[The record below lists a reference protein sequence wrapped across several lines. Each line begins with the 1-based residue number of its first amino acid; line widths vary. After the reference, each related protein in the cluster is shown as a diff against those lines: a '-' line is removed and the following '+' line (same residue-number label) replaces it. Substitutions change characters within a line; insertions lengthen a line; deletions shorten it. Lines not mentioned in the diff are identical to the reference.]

1 MKKVSVIV
9 PVYNVEEYIDKC
21 LDTLTN
27 QTFKNY
33 ELIII
38 NDGSPDNSESIILDY
53 QKKYPKLIK
62 YYKKENGG
70 LSSARNYGIEK
81 STGEYLMFI
90 DSDDYVS
97 NDMVEK
103 LYNKIDKEQS
113 DMVICNYYRVTCKG
127 KFIKNY
133 NINPGTTNIKSNP
146 EIILNKQAAWNKIYK
161 KELFSQNKF
170 DEGKYYEDLRL
181 IPKLYLECKKIAFID
196 DFCYYYIE
204 RDNSIMKDINLEKN
218 YEIVEAID
226 SLITYYKSH
235 NKYER
240 YKEEI
245 EFMMLDNIMVST
257 FDRIICSTD
266 NIKNNLKR
274 YWDFIDNN
282 FPNYKKNKYIKTW
295 DKKRKLIYFLNSHKL
310 YFITKLIFKMKG

>member
-27 QTFKNY
+27 QTFKDY

-133 NINPGTTNIKSNP
+133 NINLGTTNIKSNP
-146 EIILNKQAAWNKIYK
+146 EILLNKQAAWNKIYK

-282 FPNYKKNKYIKTW
+282 FPNYRVNKYIKTW

>member
-27 QTFKNY
+27 QTFKDY

-113 DMVICNYYRVTCKG
+113 DMAICNYYRVTCKG

>member
-27 QTFKNY
+27 QTFKDY
-33 ELIII
+33 ELIVI
-38 NDGSPDNSESIILDY
+38 NDGSSDNSESIILDY

-310 YFITKLIFKMKG
+310 YYITKLIFKMKG

>member
-21 LDTLTN
+21 LETLTN
-27 QTFKNY
+27 QTFKDF
-33 ELIII
+33 EIII
-38 NDGSPDNSESIILDY
+38 VNDGSPDNSESIILNY
-53 QKKYPKLIK
+53 QKKYPQLIK

-81 STGEYLMFI
+81 SNGKYLMFI
-90 DSDDYVS
+90 DSDDYVTT
-97 NDMVEK
+97 DMIEK
-103 LYNKIDKEQS
+103 LFNRIEEEQS
-113 DMVICNYYRVTCKG
+113 DMAICNYFRVTCKG
-127 KFIKNY
+127 KIIKNY
-133 NINPGTTNIKSNP
+133 NNNPGTTNIKSNP

-204 RDNSIMKDINLEKN
+204 RDNSIMKDINLDKN

-226 SLITYYKSH
+226 SLIAHYKSH
-235 NKYER
+235 NKYEEYR
-240 YKEEI
+240 EEI

-257 FDRIICSTD
+257 FDRIICSTN

-274 YWDFIDNN
+274 YWEFINNN
-282 FPNYKKNKYIKTW
+282 FPNYRKNKYINTW
-295 DKKRKLIYFLNSHKL
+295 DKKRRLIYFLNSHKL
-310 YFITKLIFKMKG
+310 YIFTKLLFKMKG

>member
-27 QTFKNY
+27 QTFKDY

-133 NINPGTTNIKSNP
+133 NINPSTTNIKSNP

-310 YFITKLIFKMKG
+310 YYITKLIFKMKG

>member
-27 QTFKNY
+27 QTFKDY
-33 ELIII
+33 ELIVI
-38 NDGSPDNSESIILDY
+38 NDGSSDNSESIILDY

-181 IPKLYLECKKIAFID
+181 IPKLYLECKKIAFIN

>member
-27 QTFKNY
+27 QTFKDY

-146 EIILNKQAAWNKIYK
+146 EILLNKQAAWNKIYK
-161 KELFSQNKF
+161 KELFSQSKF